1 MIRKIRFSDRE
12 KYLLRV
18 REFDPTHGGRH
29 SAPDAYAER
38 PSVGRMHLDC
48 CVRGRLSGEEGRVA
62 SYALP
67 AARCRL
73 GAVREN
79 RRPAARSRR
88 REVGRRPYDRFKG
101 WRYER

>member
-38 PSVGRMHLDC
+38 PSVGWMRSDC
-48 CVRGRLSGEEGRVA
+48 CVRGRLSGEEGRA
-62 SYALP
+62 ANYALP
-67 AARCRL
+67 AAGCRL
-73 GAVREN
+73 PPRGVAGEPPAC
-79 RRPAARSRR
+79 RPLPAERR
-88 REVGRRPYDRFKG
+88 RAAAV
-101 WRYER
+101 

>member
-38 PSVGRMHLDC
+38 PSVGWMRSDC
-48 CVRGRLSGEEGRVA
+48 CARGRLSGEEGRA
-62 SYALP
+62 ANYALP
-67 AARCRL
+67 AAGSCPGVLR
-73 GAVREN
+73 AN
-79 RRPAARSRR
+79 RRPAARSWRR
-88 REVGRRPYDRFKG
+88 GVDDCFKC